1 MFLQSQAELA
11 LGSRFKALSESL
23 YGIANA
29 SYRAAGIEL
38 DAHWFPVLR
47 YLQVKGP
54 AGVGEIATSIGQ
66 THSAVSQLASKLVR
80 SGWIARK
87 NDRADARRSLLDL
100 SAEGERRLGGMGP
113 IWYAIRRGAAAAVAR
128 SGGPLLGA
136 LSKLE
141 ADIDSGRVQRE
152 ILAEHARLRISKPE
166 VKPFRREWRE
176 HFYRINAEWLERN
189 WTIEDIDHRVLSQ
202 PEKLVLDPGGAIF
215 FALVDGEVIGTCALL
230 QESPGVFELTKM
242 GVETGWRGI
251 GAGRLLIEAI
261 IEEFHKRRGKTLFL
275 ESNRKLGPA
284 LKLYEDSGFV
294 HQPAPRPG
302 SHYQR
307 SDVYM
312 IYETKRAPGAA
323 KVVSTNARGGKSKQ
337 RTRSAG

>member
-29 SYRAAGIEL
+29 AYRAAGVDI

-54 AGVGEIATSIGQ
+54 AGVGDIATAIGQ
-66 THSAVSQLASKLVR
+66 THSAVSQLATKLQR
-80 SGWIARK
+80 AGWIVRR
-87 NDRADARRSLLDL
+87 NDRADGRRSVLDL

-113 IWYAIRRGAAAAVAR
+113 IWYAIRRGAHAAVMR
-128 SGGPLLGA
+128 SGGPLLPA
-136 LSKLE
+136 LGKLE
-141 ADIDSGRVQRE
+141 ADLGEGRVLRE
-152 ILAEHARLRISKPE
+152 ILAEHARLRAATPQIQ
-166 VKPFRREWRE
+166 PFKREWRE
-176 HFYRINAEWLERN
+176 HFHRINAEWLERY
-189 WTIEDIDHRVLSQ
+189 WTIEDIDRRVLTQ
-202 PEKLVLDPGGAIF
+202 PEKYILEPGGAIF
-215 FALVDGEVIGTCALL
+215 FALIDGEVIGTCALL

-242 GVETGWRGI
+242 GVETGWRGV
-251 GAGRLLIEAI
+251 GAGRALIQATI
-261 IEEFHKRRGKTLFL
+261 AEFHKRRGKTLFL
-275 ESNRKLGPA
+275 ESNAKLKPA
-284 LKLYEDSGFV
+284 LTLYESAGFV

-312 IYETKRAPGAA
+312 IYEAKPAKARKRA
-323 KVVSTNARGGKSKQ
+323 
-337 RTRSAG
+337 

>member
-1 MFLQSQAELA
+1 MRMFLQSQGELA

-23 YGIANA
+23 YTIANA
-29 SYRAAGIEL
+29 SYRAAGIDL

-54 AGVGEIATSIGQ
+54 AGVSAIASAIGQ
-66 THSAVSQLASKLVR
+66 THSAVSQLATKLQR
-80 SGWIARK
+80 AGWITRRG
-87 NDRADARRSLLDL
+87 DRGDARRSVLDL
-100 SAEGERRLGGMGP
+100 SAEGERRLAGMGP
-113 IWYAIRRGAAAAVAR
+113 IWYAIRRAAAAAVAR
-128 SGGPLLGA
+128 SGGPLMGA

-141 ADIDSGRVQRE
+141 ADINSGRVQRE
-152 ILAEHARLRISKPE
+152 VLAEHARLRIAKPDIE
-166 VKPFRREWRE
+166 PFRREWRE
-176 HFYRINAEWLERN
+176 HFYRINAEWLERY

-202 PEKLVLDPGGAIF
+202 PEKLVLEPGGAIF
-215 FALVDGEVIGTCALL
+215 YALVDGEVIGTCAML

-261 IEEFHKRRGKTLFL
+261 IGEFHKRRGKTLFL
-275 ESNRKLGPA
+275 ESNAKLGPA
-284 LKLYEDSGFV
+284 LKLYESAGFV
-294 HQPAPRPG
+294 HHPAPRPG

-312 IYETKRAPGAA
+312 IYEAKASKAAPKQKRAQG
-323 KVVSTNARGGKSKQ
+323 KQ
-337 RTRSAG
+337 RM

>member
-1 MFLQSQAELA
+1 MFLQSQGELA

-23 YGIANA
+23 YAIANA
-29 SYRAAGIEL
+29 SYRAAGIDL

-47 YLQVKGP
+47 YLQLKGP
-54 AGVGEIATSIGQ
+54 AGVGEIATAIGQ
-66 THSAVSQLASKLVR
+66 THSAVSQLATKLQR
-80 SGWIARK
+80 GGWITRK
-87 NDRADARRSLLDL
+87 GDRDDARRSVLDL
-100 SAEGERRLGGMGP
+100 SAEGERRLSGMGP

-152 ILAEHARLRISKPE
+152 ILAEHARLRVAKPDIE
-166 VKPFRREWRE
+166 PFRREWRE
-176 HFYRINAEWLERN
+176 HFYRINAEWLERY

-202 PEKLVLDPGGAIF
+202 PEKHIIEPGGAIF
-215 FALVDGEVIGTCALL
+215 YALVDGEVIGTCAML

-261 IEEFHKRRGKTLFL
+261 IAEFHKRRGKTLFL
-275 ESNRKLGPA
+275 ESNAKLGPA
-284 LKLYEDSGFV
+284 LKLYESAGFV
-294 HQPAPRPG
+294 HHPAPRPG

-312 IYETKRAPGAA
+312 IYEAKPAKAATKQVRAKG
-323 KVVSTNARGGKSKQ
+323 KQ
-337 RTRSAG
+337 RA